1 MLVAVASE
9 IDRLGAEKFVLL
21 TTYRR
26 DGTAVPTPVWVAREG
41 DELLVWSE
49 RRAGKV
55 KRIRAGGKVTVQA
68 CDVRGTPTD
77 GPVVTGQARILDADG
92 SERVRRAIARK
103 YGLFGKV
110 TMFFSRLRGGP
121 ERTIGLAITLNRP

>member
-1 MLVAVASE
+1 MASE

-26 DGTAVPTPVWVAREG
+26 DGRPVPTPVWAARDG

-68 CDVRGTPTD
+68 CDVRGKQTR
-77 GPVVTGQARILDADG
+77 GAVVTGQARILDAEG
-92 SERVRRAIARK
+92 SARVRRAIARK
-103 YGLFGKV
+103 YGLIGQATLFA
-110 TMFFSRLRGGP
+110 SRLRGGT
-121 ERTIGLAITLNRP
+121 ERTVGLAITLDQP